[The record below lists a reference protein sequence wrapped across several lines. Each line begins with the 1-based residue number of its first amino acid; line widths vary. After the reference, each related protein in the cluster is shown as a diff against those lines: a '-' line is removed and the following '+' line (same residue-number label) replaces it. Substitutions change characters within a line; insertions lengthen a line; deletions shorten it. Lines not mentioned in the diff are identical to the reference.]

1 MSQSLH
7 DLYSEMTYNE
17 AKRYLDNYPDNY
29 DKAKIISLMK
39 LYCRDRQTIRWV
51 RMYYDRIKR
60 ETVRCACGRRFF
72 VENILKHETS
82 ISHLRNMI
90 KMNR

>member
-7 DLYSEMTYNE
+7 DLYSEMKSDE

-51 RMYYDRIKR
+51 KAYNNRIAKY
-60 ETVRCACGRRFF
+60 EIRCACGVSLS
-72 VENILKHETS
+72 VENMPRHEIS
-82 ISHLRNMI
+82 ISHLRKMI